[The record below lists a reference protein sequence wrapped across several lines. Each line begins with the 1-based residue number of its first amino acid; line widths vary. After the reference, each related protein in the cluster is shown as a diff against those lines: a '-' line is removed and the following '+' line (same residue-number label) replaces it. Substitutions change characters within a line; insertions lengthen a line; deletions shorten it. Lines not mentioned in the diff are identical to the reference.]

1 MFEGCPAEDSYVP
14 FETKEFNMSEYLDAD
29 RAKDFVGRQWLYREV
44 EDAFEEENITGVQ
57 IIASPGSGKSAF
69 ASQLICSR
77 TSSSFFDTRI
87 LGYHFCKYSD
97 KHTQMAGKF
106 VRNLAEMIG
115 RRLPEY
121 GDIVNNNTY
130 IQLSLTEDCIHYQD
144 PVGCFVVAV
153 LSPLRNLKNKP
164 REIYWFVVVDALDE
178 CLTQVETGHS
188 IVYLLNNKIHRFPPW
203 LKVVMTSRNES
214 DVSLHSSKVK
224 KITIDPEDS
233 RNLKDLEIYVT
244 ERLSQERSLLHRV
257 KSWFGDD
264 SVKLITKLAAEV
276 LSKSQ
281 GNFLFVKELLDY
293 WELSR
298 PDLRDAFV
306 PPKTLGDLYQ
316 SYFER
321 LYPRKG
327 NFKYARHILELL
339 VSTFEPL
346 RQKQVFEL
354 LRLRENNLDEEY
366 SFKNR
371 LKELGHFLK
380 YGKDNTVTLYHLSL
394 TEWLTSERNEKY
406 FVSKRKGHETFCDF
420 YLNLIREGRKSKLS
434 KYILKLAQ
442 HIALGGRKEAYVQE
456 FLSLPSQIV
465 NSSDP
470 QSKGTLL
477 HLAATMDNRDALE
490 LLLTHFTCIDC
501 VDNRGITPAFL
512 AAEHGLVDNVALLI
526 GKGAKVN
533 RKTKGMVAFYK
544 AKILRDLT
552 TLKEANNDSYLSVGY
567 QRIDMPVYQT
577 KSKFFGASM
586 LHAAAKGGHERVV
599 RFLIEKNA
607 RISIL
612 NGVHLT
618 AMQTAAENGHL
629 NVVKTL
635 YEAGAV
641 ADQTALHHAAANN
654 RMDVVNFLLEIG
666 VKDECLRCDGFFY
679 WLKSKERFP
688 STTIVLRPP
697 FKDNC
702 SHIWIMDNNVTKIC
716 IDYEKKWP
724 DETKKLYDD
733 SRLIFC
739 HSALHAAV
747 VSGHDKVVTRLLSE
761 KHNAL
766 NCYDYTGRTPLHEAV
781 RKNDSIIVNILLNK
795 HPQMVKYKCKRWQ
808 EVNQTLL
815 SFEELA
821 EYSADVCHC
830 GYTPLHLAALYGH
843 LEAAI
848 LLIRKGAQLDDRD
861 CTGATPI
868 HVAACPNRANL
879 IGGNI
884 NVKTSNGSTPLH
896 SAAACGVVGIIDYL
910 LYKKA
915 SLTAVDNYN
924 LTAPHY
930 SIHNFTFTSFVDLM
944 APRKGHL
951 PRFFVYDNQ
960 YTSVDDLHW
969 LDTLVKLLH
978 GGSNIDVVDV
988 DGQTPLHIAAH
999 YGLADAVNVLLQ
1011 MNASMEMKDKN
1022 GKTPL
1027 EVAFENAP
1035 VESEQFPSFRATK
1048 MEDLRELLHGHV
1060 MVIFLLL
1067 SHGASSGKCTSS
1079 RGSMLHTAIVK
1090 KQFHI
1095 AQLLLL
1101 KGANLTCEDSLGRT
1115 PLITCL
1121 HNSGEFSGIL
1131 FSDKITE
1138 PVAIE
1143 CGKPFNYSL
1152 FHLLSYSRPFFEDEG
1167 FFYLEKCSESTDP
1180 LCTVKKGPL
1189 AVAVESHLEKE
1200 RIINSCFDAEGF
1212 TALHRAAQGANLAA
1226 IRYLLAIGVNDSTLS
1241 PYGYDALTLA
1251 VLHAGRKRLWERN
1264 KLVWVDADFHH
1275 RLKAEEAAIELLRH
1289 AVKSRG
1295 YKIRCDSSKAELTLY
1310 HLAASRGLLKF
1321 IEVIFSERDLHQLD
1335 VDCANTDGITP
1346 MYLAK
1351 LFKQNEELE
1360 GQGNPWEQVIQII
1373 KRHGGKMRYPKK
1385 MAEYSIIYNSV
1396 YGWIPDEFTLDL
1408 RPDIFHFITSLL
1420 KSFQIRE
1427 KRPFHCSFVPYLDVN
1442 SELFYWLIKELW
1454 EKVNSSAVSE
1464 LRHLE
1469 EHRSTSRRGRK
1480 TQCSREEESFRR
1492 DLGRCLLH
1500 VDQFYRY
1507 LSRIDL
1513 HRQMYPKKVAKSG
1526 NWEIL
1531 SKTQRNWFQ
1540 KELLDLMKMRH
1551 TEVFRMFP
1559 CAKSLFDRFKP
1570 LFRLNDDVT
1579 RHYIREYEKSGPDN
1593 YLNLICQNL
1602 RFIFQSYSSY
1612 RERNQQPSEYR
1623 LREYELF
1630 SRPDFVGER
1639 MKISKYSRHPGR
1651 FIIEWPQEFFL
1662 KRSLGFYRR
1671 YDYLKTIHI
1680 GIEPRTYVHLY
1691 PDNIRNLV
1699 ERGKVLLWY

>member
-144 PVGCFVVAV
+144 PVGCFEVAV

-298 PDLRDAFV
+298 PDLRDALV

-477 HLAATMDNRDALE
+477 HLAATMDNRYALE

-533 RKTKGMVAFYK
+533 RKTKEMVAFYK

-679 WLKSKERFP
+679 WLNSKERFP

-781 RKNDSIIVNILLNK
+781 RKNDSIIVNILLDK

-896 SAAACGVVGIIDYL
+896 SAAACGVVGVIDYL

-1335 VDCANTDGITP
+1335 VNCANTDGITP

-1351 LFKQNEELE
+1351 IFKQNEELD

-1385 MAEYSIIYNSV
+1385 MAEYSIIYNGV
-1396 YGWIPDEFTLDL
+1396 YGWTPNEFTLDL

-1427 KRPFHCSFVPYLDVN
+1427 KRPFHCSFAPYLDVN
-1442 SELFYWLIKELW
+1442 SELFYWPIKELW

-1492 DLGRCLLH
+1492 DLRRCLLH

-1570 LFRLNDDVT
+1570 LFRLNDNVT

-1662 KRSLGFYRR
+1662 KRALGFYRR
-1671 YDYLKTIHI
+1671 YDYLKTLHI

>member
-57 IIASPGSGKSAF
+57 IIGSPGSGKSAF
-69 ASQLICSR
+69 ASRLICSR
-77 TSSSFFDTRI
+77 TSSSFIHTRI

-97 KHTQMAGKF
+97 KNTQMAGKF

-121 GDIVNNNTY
+121 GYIVNNNTY

-144 PVGCFVVAV
+144 PVGCFEVAV

-366 SFKNR
+366 SFENR

-679 WLKSKERFP
+679 WLNSKERFP

-739 HSALHAAV
+739 YSALHAAV

-781 RKNDSIIVNILLNK
+781 RKNDSIIVNILLDK

-896 SAAACGVVGIIDYL
+896 SAAACGVVGVIDYL

-944 APRKGHL
+944 APRKGNL

-1427 KRPFHCSFVPYLDVN
+1427 KRPFHCSFAPYLDVN

-1492 DLGRCLLH
+1492 DLRRCLLH

>member
-1 MFEGCPAEDSYVP
+1 
-14 FETKEFNMSEYLDAD
+14 MSEYLDAD

-57 IIASPGSGKSAF
+57 IIGSPGSGKSAF
-69 ASQLICSR
+69 ASQLICSQ
-77 TSSSFFDTRI
+77 TSSSFIHTRI

-97 KHTQMAGKF
+97 KNTQMAGKF

-121 GDIVNNNTY
+121 GYIVTNTTY
-130 IQLSLTEDCIHYQD
+130 IHLSLTEDCIHYQD
-144 PVGCFVVAV
+144 PVRCFEDAV

-164 REIYWFVVVDALDE
+164 REMYWFVVVDALDE

-188 IVYLLNNKIHRFPPW
+188 IVYLLNNKIHQFPPW

-244 ERLSQERSLLHRV
+244 KRLFQERSLLHRV

-327 NFKYARHILELL
+327 NFKYARHIFELL

-346 RQKQVFEL
+346 TQKQVFEL
-354 LRLRENNLDEEY
+354 LRLRENNLEEEY
-366 SFKNR
+366 SLKNR

-420 YLNLIREGRKSKLS
+420 YLNLIREGKKSKLS

-442 HIALGGRKEAYVQE
+442 HIALGGWKEAYVQE
-456 FLSLPSQIV
+456 FLNFPSQTV

-477 HLAATMDNRDALE
+477 HLAATIDNREALE
-490 LLLTHFTCIDC
+490 LLLRHFSCIDC

-512 AAEHGLVDNVALLI
+512 AAEHGLVDNLVLLV

-533 RKTKGMVAFYK
+533 RKTKGIVAFYK
-544 AKILRDLT
+544 AKILRE
-552 TLKEANNDSYLSVGY
+552 LKALKQANNNSYMSVVY

-577 KSKFFGASM
+577 KSKLFGASM

-599 RFLIEKNA
+599 RFLIENNA

-612 NGVHLT
+612 NGAHLT
-618 AMQTAAENGHL
+618 ALQIAAENGHL

-654 RMDVVNFLLEIG
+654 SLDVVNFLLDIG
-666 VKDECLRCDGFFY
+666 VKDECLRCDGSFY
-679 WLKSKERFP
+679 WLNTKERFP
-688 STTIVLRPP
+688 NSTFFPDPP
-697 FKDNC
+697 FKDSC
-702 SHIWIMDNNVTKIC
+702 SNMALIDNDVAKVC

-733 SRLIFC
+733 SHLILC

-747 VSGHDKVVTRLLSE
+747 ASGHNKVVTRLLSE

-766 NCYDYTGRTPLHEAV
+766 NCQDYSGRTPLHEAV
-781 RKNDSIIVNILLNK
+781 RKNDSTIVNILLDK
-795 HPQMVKYKCKRWQ
+795 QPQMVKYKCKHWQ
-808 EVNQTLL
+808 EVDETLL
-815 SFEELA
+815 SLEELA
-821 EYSADVCHC
+821 EYNADVCHC
-830 GYTPLHLAALYGH
+830 GYTPLHLAARYGH
-843 LEAAI
+843 LEVAI
-848 LLIRKGAQLDDRD
+848 LLIRKGARLDERD
-861 CTGATPI
+861 CTGATPV
-868 HVAACPNRANL
+868 HVASCHNHANL
-879 IGGNI
+879 IGGNL

-896 SAAACGVVGIIDYL
+896 SAAACGAVEIIDYL

-915 SLTAVDNYN
+915 SLTATDNYG
-924 LTAPHY
+924 LTALHY
-930 SIHNFTFTSFVDLM
+930 SIHNIRFRSVVDLI

-951 PRFFVYDNQ
+951 SGFFVHDNR
-960 YTSVDDLHW
+960 YISVDGLRW

-978 GGSNIDVVDV
+978 RGSNVDAVDV
-988 DGQTPLHIAAH
+988 DGQTALHIAAH

-1022 GKTPL
+1022 GKTPV

-1035 VESEQFPSFRATK
+1035 VEPEQLPSFRATK
-1048 MEDLRELLHGHV
+1048 IEDVREHLHGHV

-1079 RGSMLHTAIVK
+1079 SGSMLHTAIVK

-1095 AQLLLL
+1095 ALLLLL
-1101 KGANLTCEDSLGRT
+1101 KGANLTCKDSLGRT
-1115 PLITCL
+1115 PLVTYL
-1121 HNSGEFSGIL
+1121 HNGEEFSGVL
-1131 FSDKITE
+1131 LREFTE
-1138 PVAIE
+1138 PVTIE

-1152 FHLLSYSRPFFEDEG
+1152 FHLLSYIRPIFEDNNL
-1167 FFYLEKCSESTDP
+1167 FYLDSCSEAADP
-1180 LCTVKKGPL
+1180 LCKVKKGPL
-1189 AVAVESHLEKE
+1189 VIAIESHPEKE
-1200 RIINSCFDAEGF
+1200 EIRSTCFDAEGF
-1212 TALHRAAQGANLAA
+1212 TPLHRAAQGANLVA
-1226 IRYLLAIGVNDSTLS
+1226 IRYLLANGANDSILS
-1241 PYGYDALTLA
+1241 PHGHDAVTLA
-1251 VLHAGRKRLWERN
+1251 VLHAGRRRLWERHE
-1264 KLVWVDADFHH
+1264 LVWVDGDYIH
-1275 RLKAEEAAIELLRH
+1275 LMQAEQAAVELLHH
-1289 AVKSRG
+1289 AVKNRG
-1295 YKIRCDSSKAELTLY
+1295 YKIRCDSSKPDLTLY
-1310 HLAASRGLLKF
+1310 HIAASRGLVKF
-1321 IEVIFSERDLHQLD
+1321 IEAIFNESDLHQLHA
-1335 VDCANTDGITP
+1335 DCANADGITP

-1351 LFKQNEELE
+1351 LFEERVQDGLE
-1360 GQGNPWEQVIQII
+1360 NPWEQVIQII
-1373 KRHGGKMRYPKK
+1373 KRHGGKMRYPRKNV
-1385 MAEYSIIYNSV
+1385 EHNIIYNGV
-1396 YGWIPDEFTLDL
+1396 YGWIPNEFTINL
-1408 RPDIFHFITSLL
+1408 RPDIVHFITSLL
-1420 KSFQIRE
+1420 RSYEKKEKKSFRCFFHPQIDLTRE
-1427 KRPFHCSFVPYLDVN
+1427 NVY
-1442 SELFYWLIKELW
+1442 YWPVIRLW
-1454 EKVNSSAVSE
+1454 EDINISVKSLMRESEEVQPNSN
-1464 LRHLE
+1464 
-1469 EHRSTSRRGRK
+1469 TGRR
-1480 TQCSREEESFRR
+1480 QCSREEEYFRR
-1492 DLGRCLLH
+1492 DWGRCSLH
-1500 VDQFYRY
+1500 LKQFRQYMSKI
-1507 LSRIDL
+1507 LFSR
-1513 HRQMYPKKVAKSG
+1513 QAYPKNIAKLK
-1526 NWEIL
+1526 NWEVF
-1531 SKTQRNWFQ
+1531 SKVQRNWIQ
-1540 KELLDLMKMRH
+1540 KEFLSLMNMRH
-1551 TEVFRMFP
+1551 TEVFRTFA
-1559 CAKSLFDRFKP
+1559 CFKSLSSRFKAVYH
-1570 LFRLNDDVT
+1570 LDARSVT
-1579 RHYIREYEKSGPDN
+1579 FSIRRFEKNPPVDN
-1593 YLNLICQNL
+1593 YLNSICDSIKY
-1602 RFIFQSYSSY
+1602 IFENYISFRKSS
-1612 RERNQQPSEYR
+1612 QQPSEFR
-1623 LREYELF
+1623 LRDNELF
-1630 SRPDFVGER
+1630 SRSGFFNGPV
-1639 MKISKYSRHPGR
+1639 KIFRHAS
-1651 FIIEWPQEFFL
+1651 FIGSNPIEWPLEFFL
-1662 KRSLGFYRR
+1662 RRSVGFFRR
-1671 YDYLKTIHI
+1671 YDYLKTLHI
-1680 GIEPRTYVHLY
+1680 GKEPRTYVHLY
-1691 PDNIRNLV
+1691 PDKIRQLMDRN
-1699 ERGKVLLWY
+1699 KMWYGHSQLAMWFKEF

>member
-1 MFEGCPAEDSYVP
+1 
-14 FETKEFNMSEYLDAD
+14 MSEYLDTD
-29 RAKDFVGRQWLYREV
+29 QAKDFVGCQWLYREV
-44 EDAFEEENITGVQ
+44 EDAFEGENITGVQ
-57 IIASPGSGKSAF
+57 IIGSPGSGKSAF

-77 TSSSFFDTRI
+77 TSSSFIDTRI

-97 KHTQMAGKF
+97 KNTQMAGKF

-121 GDIVNNNTY
+121 GYIFNNNTY

-144 PVGCFVVAV
+144 PVGCFEVAV

-214 DVSLHSSKVK
+214 DVSLHSGKVK

-244 ERLSQERSLLHRV
+244 KRLFQESSLLHRV

-264 SVKLITKLAAEV
+264 SVKLTTKLAAEV

-327 NFKYARHILELL
+327 NFKYARHIFELL

-346 RQKQVFEL
+346 TQKQVFEL

-420 YLNLIREGRKSKLS
+420 YLDLIREGKKSKLS

-442 HIALGGRKEAYVQE
+442 HIALGGWKEAYVQE
-456 FLSLPSQIV
+456 FLNFPSQTV

-477 HLAATMDNRDALE
+477 HLAATIDNREALE
-490 LLLTHFTCIDC
+490 LLLRHFSCIDC

-512 AAEHGLVDNVALLI
+512 AAEHGLVDNLVLLV

-533 RKTKGMVAFYK
+533 RKTKGIVAFYK
-544 AKILRDLT
+544 AKILRE
-552 TLKEANNDSYLSVGY
+552 LKALKQANNNSYMSVVY

-577 KSKFFGASM
+577 KSKLFGASM

-599 RFLIEKNA
+599 RFLIENNA

-612 NGVHLT
+612 NGAHLT
-618 AMQTAAENGHL
+618 ALQIAAENGHL

-654 RMDVVNFLLEIG
+654 SLDVVNFLLDIG
-666 VKDECLRCDGFFY
+666 VKDECLRCDGSFY
-679 WLKSKERFP
+679 WLNTKERFP
-688 STTIVLRPP
+688 NSTFFPDPP
-697 FKDNC
+697 FKDSC
-702 SHIWIMDNNVTKIC
+702 SNMALIDNDVAKVC

-733 SRLIFC
+733 SHLILC

-747 VSGHDKVVTRLLSE
+747 ASGHNKVVTRLLSE

-766 NCYDYTGRTPLHEAV
+766 NCQDYSGRTPLHEAV
-781 RKNDSIIVNILLNK
+781 RKNDSTIVNILLDK
-795 HPQMVKYKCKRWQ
+795 QPQMVKYKCKHWQ
-808 EVNQTLL
+808 EVDETLL
-815 SFEELA
+815 SLEELA
-821 EYSADVCHC
+821 EYNADVCHC
-830 GYTPLHLAALYGH
+830 GYTPLHLAARYGH
-843 LEAAI
+843 LEVAI
-848 LLIRKGAQLDDRD
+848 LLIRKGARLDERD
-861 CTGATPI
+861 CTGATPV
-868 HVAACPNRANL
+868 HVASCHNHANL
-879 IGGNI
+879 IGGNL

-896 SAAACGVVGIIDYL
+896 SAAACGAVEIIDYL

-915 SLTAVDNYN
+915 SLTATDNYG
-924 LTAPHY
+924 LTALHY
-930 SIHNFTFTSFVDLM
+930 SIHNIRFRSLDDLI

-951 PRFFVYDNQ
+951 SGFFVHDNR
-960 YTSVDDLHW
+960 YISVDGLRW

-978 GGSNIDVVDV
+978 RGSNVDAVDV
-988 DGQTPLHIAAH
+988 DGQTALHIAAH

-1035 VESEQFPSFRATK
+1035 VEPEQLPSFRATK
-1048 MEDLRELLHGHV
+1048 IEDVREHLHGHV

-1079 RGSMLHTAIVK
+1079 SGSMLHTAIVK

-1095 AQLLLL
+1095 ALLLLL
-1101 KGANLTCEDSLGRT
+1101 KGANLTCKDSLGRT
-1115 PLITCL
+1115 PLVTYL
-1121 HNSGEFSGIL
+1121 HNGEEFSGVL
-1131 FSDKITE
+1131 LRKFTE
-1138 PVAIE
+1138 PVTIE

-1152 FHLLSYSRPFFEDEG
+1152 FHLLSYIRPIFEDNNL
-1167 FFYLEKCSESTDP
+1167 FYLDSCSETADP
-1180 LCTVKKGPL
+1180 LCKVKKGPL
-1189 AVAVESHLEKE
+1189 VIAIESHPEKE
-1200 RIINSCFDAEGF
+1200 EIISTCFDAEGF
-1212 TALHRAAQGANLAA
+1212 TPLHRAAQGANLVA
-1226 IRYLLAIGVNDSTLS
+1226 IPYLLANGANDSILS
-1241 PYGYDALTLA
+1241 PHGHDAVTLA
-1251 VLHAGRKRLWERN
+1251 VLHAGRRRLWERHE
-1264 KLVWVDADFHH
+1264 LVWVDGDYIH
-1275 RLKAEEAAIELLRH
+1275 LMQAEQAAVELLHH
-1289 AVKSRG
+1289 AVKNRG
-1295 YKIRCDSSKAELTLY
+1295 YKIRCDSSKPDLTLY
-1310 HLAASRGLLKF
+1310 HIAASRGLVKF
-1321 IEVIFSERDLHQLD
+1321 IEAIFNESDLHQLHA
-1335 VDCANTDGITP
+1335 DCANADGITP

-1351 LFKQNEELE
+1351 LFEERVQDGLE
-1360 GQGNPWEQVIQII
+1360 NPWEQVIQII
-1373 KRHGGKMRYPKK
+1373 KRHGGKMRYPRKNV
-1385 MAEYSIIYNSV
+1385 EHNIIYNGV
-1396 YGWIPDEFTLDL
+1396 YGWIPNEFTINL
-1408 RPDIFHFITSLL
+1408 RPDIVHFITSLL
-1420 KSFQIRE
+1420 RSYEKKEKKSFRCFFHPQIDLTRE
-1427 KRPFHCSFVPYLDVN
+1427 NVY
-1442 SELFYWLIKELW
+1442 YWPVIRLW
-1454 EKVNSSAVSE
+1454 EDINISVKSLMRESEEVQPNSN
-1464 LRHLE
+1464 
-1469 EHRSTSRRGRK
+1469 TGRR
-1480 TQCSREEESFRR
+1480 QCSREEEYFRR
-1492 DLGRCLLH
+1492 DWGRCSLH
-1500 VDQFYRY
+1500 LKQFRQYMSKI
-1507 LSRIDL
+1507 LFSR
-1513 HRQMYPKKVAKSG
+1513 QAYPKNIAKLK
-1526 NWEIL
+1526 NWEVF
-1531 SKTQRNWFQ
+1531 SKVQRNWIQ
-1540 KELLDLMKMRH
+1540 KEFLSLMNMRH
-1551 TEVFRMFP
+1551 TEVFRTFA
-1559 CAKSLFDRFKP
+1559 CFKSLSSRFKAVYH
-1570 LFRLNDDVT
+1570 LDARSVT
-1579 RHYIREYEKSGPDN
+1579 FSIRRFEKNPPVDN
-1593 YLNLICQNL
+1593 YLNSICDSIKY
-1602 RFIFQSYSSY
+1602 IFENYISFRKSS
-1612 RERNQQPSEYR
+1612 QQPSEFR
-1623 LREYELF
+1623 LRDNELF
-1630 SRPDFVGER
+1630 SRSGFFNGPV
-1639 MKISKYSRHPGR
+1639 KIFRHAS
-1651 FIIEWPQEFFL
+1651 FIGSNPIEWPLEFFL
-1662 KRSLGFYRR
+1662 RRSVGFFRR
-1671 YDYLKTIHI
+1671 YDYLKTLHI
-1680 GIEPRTYVHLY
+1680 GKEPRTYVHLY
-1691 PDNIRNLV
+1691 PDKIRQLMDRN
-1699 ERGKVLLWY
+1699 KMWYGHSQLAMWFKEF

>member
-1 MFEGCPAEDSYVP
+1 
-14 FETKEFNMSEYLDAD
+14 MSEYLDTD

-44 EDAFEEENITGVQ
+44 EDAFEGENITGVQ
-57 IIASPGSGKSAF
+57 IIGSPGSGKSAF

-77 TSSSFFDTRI
+77 TSSSFIDTRI

-97 KHTQMAGKF
+97 KNTQMAGKF

-121 GDIVNNNTY
+121 GYIVNNNTY
-130 IQLSLTEDCIHYQD
+130 IQSSLTEDCIHYQD
-144 PVGCFVVAV
+144 PVGCFEVAV

-214 DVSLHSSKVK
+214 DVSLHSGKVK

-244 ERLSQERSLLHRV
+244 KRLFQESSLLHRV

-264 SVKLITKLAAEV
+264 SVKLTTKLAAEV

-327 NFKYARHILELL
+327 NFKYARHIFELL

-346 RQKQVFEL
+346 TQKQVFEL

-420 YLNLIREGRKSKLS
+420 YLNLIREGKKSKLS

-442 HIALGGRKEAYVQE
+442 HIALGGWKEAYVQE
-456 FLSLPSQIV
+456 FLNFPSQTV

-512 AAEHGLVDNVALLI
+512 AAEHGLVDNLVLLV
-526 GKGAKVN
+526 GKGAKIN
-533 RKTKGMVAFYK
+533 RKTKGIVAFYK
-544 AKILRDLT
+544 AKILRE
-552 TLKEANNDSYLSVGY
+552 LKALKQANNNSYMSVVY

-577 KSKFFGASM
+577 KSKLFGASM

-599 RFLIEKNA
+599 RFLIENNA

-612 NGVHLT
+612 NGAHLT
-618 AMQTAAENGHL
+618 ALQIAAENGHL

-654 RMDVVNFLLEIG
+654 SLDVVNFLLDIG
-666 VKDECLRCDGFFY
+666 VKDECLRCDGSFY
-679 WLKSKERFP
+679 WLNTKERFP
-688 STTIVLRPP
+688 NSTFFPDPP
-697 FKDNC
+697 FKDSC
-702 SHIWIMDNNVTKIC
+702 SNMALIDNDVAKVC

-733 SRLIFC
+733 SHLILC

-747 VSGHDKVVTRLLSE
+747 ASGHNKVVTRLLSE

-766 NCYDYTGRTPLHEAV
+766 NCQDYSGRTPLHEAV
-781 RKNDSIIVNILLNK
+781 RKNDLTIVNILLDK
-795 HPQMVKYKCKRWQ
+795 QPQMVKYKCKHWQ
-808 EVNQTLL
+808 EVDETLL
-815 SFEELA
+815 SLEELA
-821 EYSADVCHC
+821 EYNADVCHC
-830 GYTPLHLAALYGH
+830 GYTPLHLAARYGH
-843 LEAAI
+843 LEVAI
-848 LLIRKGAQLDDRD
+848 LLIRKGARLDERD
-861 CTGATPI
+861 CTGATPV
-868 HVAACPNRANL
+868 HVASCHNHANL
-879 IGGNI
+879 IGGNL

-896 SAAACGVVGIIDYL
+896 SAAACGAVEIIDYL
-910 LYKKA
+910 LCEKA
-915 SLTAVDNYN
+915 SLTATDNYG
-924 LTAPHY
+924 LTALHY
-930 SIHNFTFTSFVDLM
+930 SIHNIRFRSVADLK

-951 PRFFVYDNQ
+951 SCFFVHDNG
-960 YTSVDDLHW
+960 YISVDGLRW

-978 GGSNIDVVDV
+978 RGSNVDAVDV
-988 DGQTPLHIAAH
+988 DGQTALHIAAH

-1022 GKTPL
+1022 GKTPV

-1035 VESEQFPSFRATK
+1035 VEPEQLPSFRATK
-1048 MEDLRELLHGHV
+1048 IEDVREHLHGHV

-1079 RGSMLHTAIVK
+1079 SGSMLHTAIVK

-1095 AQLLLL
+1095 ALLLLL
-1101 KGANLTCEDSLGRT
+1101 KGANLTCKDSLGRT
-1115 PLITCL
+1115 PLVTYL
-1121 HNSGEFSGIL
+1121 HNGEEFSGVL
-1131 FSDKITE
+1131 LRKFTE
-1138 PVAIE
+1138 PVTIE

-1152 FHLLSYSRPFFEDEG
+1152 FHLLSYIRPIFEDNNL
-1167 FFYLEKCSESTDP
+1167 FYLDSCSETADP
-1180 LCTVKKGPL
+1180 LCKVKKGPL
-1189 AVAVESHLEKE
+1189 VIAIESHPEKE
-1200 RIINSCFDAEGF
+1200 EIISTCFDAEGF
-1212 TALHRAAQGANLAA
+1212 TPLHRAAQGANLVA
-1226 IRYLLAIGVNDSTLS
+1226 IRYLLANGANDSILS
-1241 PYGYDALTLA
+1241 PHGHDAVTLA
-1251 VLHAGRKRLWERN
+1251 VLHAGRRRLWERHE
-1264 KLVWVDADFHH
+1264 LVWVDGDYIH
-1275 RLKAEEAAIELLRH
+1275 LMQAEQAAVELLHH
-1289 AVKSRG
+1289 AVKNRG
-1295 YKIRCDSSKAELTLY
+1295 YKIRCDSSKPDLTLY
-1310 HLAASRGLLKF
+1310 HIAASRGLVKF
-1321 IEVIFSERDLHQLD
+1321 IEAIFNESDLHQLHA
-1335 VDCANTDGITP
+1335 DCANADGITP

-1351 LFKQNEELE
+1351 LFEERVQDGLE
-1360 GQGNPWEQVIQII
+1360 NPWEQVIQII
-1373 KRHGGKMRYPKK
+1373 KRHGGKMRYPRKNV
-1385 MAEYSIIYNSV
+1385 EHNIIYNGV
-1396 YGWIPDEFTLDL
+1396 YGWIPNEFTINL
-1408 RPDIFHFITSLL
+1408 RPDIVHFITSLL
-1420 KSFQIRE
+1420 RSYEKKEKKSFRCFFHPQIDLTRE
-1427 KRPFHCSFVPYLDVN
+1427 NVY
-1442 SELFYWLIKELW
+1442 YWPVIRLW
-1454 EKVNSSAVSE
+1454 EDINISVKSLMRESEEVQPNSN
-1464 LRHLE
+1464 
-1469 EHRSTSRRGRK
+1469 TGRR
-1480 TQCSREEESFRR
+1480 QCSREEEYFRR
-1492 DLGRCLLH
+1492 DWGRCSLH
-1500 VDQFYRY
+1500 LKQFRQYMSKI
-1507 LSRIDL
+1507 LFSR
-1513 HRQMYPKKVAKSG
+1513 QAYPKNIAKLK
-1526 NWEIL
+1526 NWEVF
-1531 SKTQRNWFQ
+1531 SKVQRNWIQ
-1540 KELLDLMKMRH
+1540 KEFLSLMNMRH
-1551 TEVFRMFP
+1551 TEVFRTFA
-1559 CAKSLFDRFKP
+1559 CFKSLSSRFKAVYH
-1570 LFRLNDDVT
+1570 LDARSVT
-1579 RHYIREYEKSGPDN
+1579 FSIRRFEKNPPVDN
-1593 YLNLICQNL
+1593 YLNSICDSIKY
-1602 RFIFQSYSSY
+1602 IFENYISFRKSS
-1612 RERNQQPSEYR
+1612 QQPSEFR
-1623 LREYELF
+1623 LRDNELF
-1630 SRPDFVGER
+1630 SRSGFFNGPV
-1639 MKISKYSRHPGR
+1639 KIFRHAS
-1651 FIIEWPQEFFL
+1651 FIGSNPIEWPLEFFL
-1662 KRSLGFYRR
+1662 RRSVGFFRR
-1671 YDYLKTIHI
+1671 YDYLKTLHI
-1680 GIEPRTYVHLY
+1680 GKEPRTYVHLY
-1691 PDNIRNLV
+1691 PDKIRQLMDRN
-1699 ERGKVLLWY
+1699 KMWYGHSQLAMWFKEF